1 MSNYEEA
8 KQLISAFS
16 GNDRTLTIPVI
27 YIELTGDMQTAA
39 LLNQIVF
46 WSDKSKRN
54 DGFFYKTYTEWEGE
68 VHLSEYQIRRSAKVL
83 EKLGFIEIKLKRA
96 NGSPTLHY
104 KLNFRNLSDSILEFI
119 KNRNG
124 RNSRNETEETQ
135 ETLTVDYTVDYTVKK
150 KNTRNST
157 KVKYDEASPYILLSK
172 DLFNRIKRNNDEAK
186 EPNYQTWADDFRK
199 LIELD
204 GKSVDNVRLVIEWC
218 QQDSFWKAN
227 ILSAKKLRDKYD
239 QLKVQSGKFLNPGNQ
254 TTVTDEEMGGN
265 DKYQQYLERKG
276 LAAANNQ
283 QPTA

>member
-27 YIELTGDMQTAA
+27 YIELTGDMHTAA
-39 LLNQIVF
+39 LLNQIIF

-54 DGFFYKTYTEWEGE
+54 DGFFYKTYTEWESE
-68 VHLSEYQIRRSAKVL
+68 VHLSEYQVRRSAKVL
-83 EKLGFIEIKLKRA
+83 EKLGFIEMKLKRA

-104 KLNFRNLSDSILEFI
+104 KLNFSKLSDSILEFI

-124 RNSRNETEETQ
+124 RNLSNETEETQ

-150 KNTRNST
+150 KTTRNSA
-157 KVKYDEASPYILLSK
+157 KAKYDEASPYYLLAK
-172 DLFNRIKRNNDEAK
+172 ELFARIKRNNDEAK
-186 EPNYQTWADDFRK
+186 EPNYQAWSDEFRK
-199 LIELD
+199 LVELD
-204 GKSVDNVRLVIEWC
+204 GKSVPNVKLVIEWC

-239 QLKVQSGKFLNPGNQ
+239 QLKVQSGKFATN
-254 TTVTDEEMGGN
+254 
-265 DKYQQYLERKG
+265 
-276 LAAANNQ
+276 ANEQ
-283 QPTA
+283 EYGYYG